1 MTFDYEAIM
10 KKFNI
15 DTLARTFCLES
26 ICLHAEK
33 QGKKLLVS
41 AVLMAIFSWGSTPVS
56 LSLTDKA

>member
-1 MTFDYEAIM
+1 MTFDYEATM

-15 DTLARTFCLES
+15 DTLAQTFCLES
-26 ICLHAEK
+26 ICIHAEK

-41 AVLMAIFSWGSTPVS
+41 AVLMAIFSWVS